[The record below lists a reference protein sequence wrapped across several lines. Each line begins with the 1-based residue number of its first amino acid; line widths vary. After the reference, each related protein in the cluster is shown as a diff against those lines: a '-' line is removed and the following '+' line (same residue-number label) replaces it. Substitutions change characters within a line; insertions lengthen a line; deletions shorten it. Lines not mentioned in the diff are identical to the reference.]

1 MTISTPAGTHYIV
14 HILPLHRRR
23 LGRSGLCVRPTHW
36 LAMAGRHEVVANT
49 RRDALAKLKEIVM
62 KEERP

>member
-1 MTISTPAGTHYIV
+1 
-14 HILPLHRRR
+14 
-23 LGRSGLCVRPTHW
+23 
-36 LAMAGRHEVVANT
+36 MAGRHEVVANT